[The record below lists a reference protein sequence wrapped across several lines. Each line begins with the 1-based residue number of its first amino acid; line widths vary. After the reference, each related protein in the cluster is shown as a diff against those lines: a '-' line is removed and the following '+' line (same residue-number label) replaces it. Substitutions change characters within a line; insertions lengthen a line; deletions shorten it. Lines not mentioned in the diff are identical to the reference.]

1 MFFEMENGVMKK
13 GNQSGE
19 TAIQVVTTTDKRED
33 AEKIAGILI
42 EKRLAACVQI
52 VGPVLS
58 IYRWEKSIENAEEW
72 QCHIKTRGGLYADVE
87 AAIKANHPYKTPEII
102 ALHILQGSR
111 EYLTW
116 LHEETQDES

>member
-1 MFFEMENGVMKK
+1 MKMEKQTM
-13 GNQSGE
+13 E
-19 TAIQVVTTTDKRED
+19 PAIQVMTTTEKRQD

-58 IYRWEKSIENAEEW
+58 IYRWKENIERTEEW
-72 QCHIKTRGGLYADVE
+72 QCHIKTRAGLYGAVE
-87 AAIKANHPYKTPEII
+87 AAIKANHPYETPEIV
-102 ALHILQGSR
+102 ALPILQGSR

-116 LHEETQDES
+116 LHEETQGES

>member
-1 MFFEMENGVMKK
+1 MENQIME
-13 GNQSGE
+13 S
-19 TAIQVVTTTDKRED
+19 AIQVMTTTEKQQD

-58 IYRWEKSIENAEEW
+58 IYRWKENIERAEEW
-72 QCHIKTRGGLYADVE
+72 QCHIKTREGLYGAVE
-87 AAIKANHPYKTPEII
+87 AVIRANHPYETPEII
-102 ALHILQGSR
+102 ALPILQGSR

-116 LHEETQDES
+116 LHGETQGES

>member
-1 MFFEMENGVMKK
+1 MKMENQIME
-13 GNQSGE
+13 S
-19 TAIQVVTTTDKRED
+19 AIQVMMTTEKRQD

-58 IYRWEKSIENAEEW
+58 IYRWKENIERAEEW
-72 QCHIKTRGGLYADVE
+72 QCHIKTRGGLYGAVE
-87 AAIKANHPYKTPEII
+87 AAIKANHPYETPEII
-102 ALHILQGSR
+102 ALPILQGSR

-116 LHEETQDES
+116 LHEETQGES

>member
-1 MFFEMENGVMKK
+1 MEN
-13 GNQSGE
+13 QIRE
-19 TAIQVVTTTDKRED
+19 PAIQIVTTTERRED
-33 AEKIAGILI
+33 AEKIAGLLI

-58 IYRWEKSIENAEEW
+58 IYRWKKNIESAEEW
-72 QCHIKTRGGLYADVE
+72 QCHIKTRRGLYADVE
-87 AAIKANHPYKTPEII
+87 TTIKANHPYETPEII
-102 ALHILQGSR
+102 ALPVLQGSR

>member
-1 MFFEMENGVMKK
+1 M
-13 GNQSGE
+13 GNQSRKS
-19 TAIQVVTTTDKRED
+19 AIQVITTTEKRQD

-58 IYRWEKSIENAEEW
+58 IYRWKENIERAEEW
-72 QCHIKTRGGLYADVE
+72 QCHIKTRAGLYGAVE
-87 AAIKANHPYKTPEII
+87 AAIKASHPYKIPEII
-102 ALHILQGSR
+102 ALPILQGSR

-116 LHEETQDES
+116 LHEETQGES